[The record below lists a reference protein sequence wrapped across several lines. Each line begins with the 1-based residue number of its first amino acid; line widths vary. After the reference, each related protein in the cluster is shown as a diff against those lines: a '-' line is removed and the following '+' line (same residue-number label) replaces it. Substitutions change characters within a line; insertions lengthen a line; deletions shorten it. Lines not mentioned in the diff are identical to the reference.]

1 MRELLCEINH
11 FQAEPLW
18 VFPVKTLLR
27 SLTNALS
34 TKGCSLLETGDGAEC
49 GVRNSSQL
57 IQMEP

>member
-1 MRELLCEINH
+1 MREWLCEINH

-18 VFPVKTLLR
+18 VFPVESMLR

-34 TKGCSLLETGDGAEC
+34 RKGCSLLEIGDRAEC